1 MYFSRKNG
9 ALALLLAT
17 LLCLTACR
25 TGNRVMDDQTAHR
38 LNNMD
43 RTWAIAVEQEQIR
56 PAKMQKTFDLA
67 SRELEKRQERFQN
80 LQFSWMIWFVFI

>member
-1 MYFSRKNG
+1 MFFSRKNG
-9 ALALLLAT
+9 ALALLLST

-25 TGNRVMDDQTAHR
+25 TGNKVADDQTAHR
-38 LNNMD
+38 LNNID

-67 SRELEKRQERFQN
+67 DRELEKRKERFRN
-80 LQFSWMIWFVFI
+80 LEYSWMIWFVFI